1 MQVIK
6 YRPQYDSGACEL
18 VKCSML
24 NELVMK
30 FIKKNGSINYCEPK
44 RWLPCV
50 RCFLLLSLNDP
61 AQNKLTNDYLY
72 LRILCGFFSI
82 ADLQSL
88 SHTHSQTLF
97 FSFTLLCSRSQRP
110 HTDTNSKRERKK
122 HQQWSFAMSSQA
134 NTHIRGIKRLTQHTN
149 TCERIPRT
157 ITTTTKTRCSLQQ
170 YKFWFKWL
178 ARIRNCE
185 FFGKNLTQSKIRTHL
200 SRLFFLCLWQNGLCL
215 AYLFLIASHLQ
226 CSKWSESEKE
236 LRPKKK
242 NRTNVRRPNLIGYL

>member
-1 MQVIK
+1 MNTLCKYAQLLYKETGSTKMQVIK

-18 VKCSML
+18 LKCSML

-110 HTDTNSKRERKK
+110 HTDTNSKRDRKK
-122 HQQWSFAMSSQA
+122 HQQWSFCDELTSKH
-134 NTHIRGIKRLTQHTN
+134 TH
-149 TCERIPRT
+149 PRN
-157 ITTTTKTRCSLQQ
+157 K
-170 YKFWFKWL
+170 K
-178 ARIRNCE
+178 AHA
-185 FFGKNLTQSKIRTHL
+185 TH
-200 SRLFFLCLWQNGLCL
+200 
-215 AYLFLIASHLQ
+215 
-226 CSKWSESEKE
+226 
-236 LRPKKK
+236 
-242 NRTNVRRPNLIGYL
+242 

>member
-44 RWLPCV
+44 RWLPCM

-88 SHTHSQTLF
+88 SHTL
-97 FSFTLLCSRSQRP
+97 
-110 HTDTNSKRERKK
+110 TN
-122 HQQWSFAMSSQA
+122 A
-134 NTHIRGIKRLTQHTN
+134 
-149 TCERIPRT
+149 
-157 ITTTTKTRCSLQQ
+157 
-170 YKFWFKWL
+170 
-178 ARIRNCE
+178 
-185 FFGKNLTQSKIRTHL
+185 
-200 SRLFFLCLWQNGLCL
+200 FFLFHSLMLTLSTTAHRHEQ
-215 AYLFLIASHLQ
+215 
-226 CSKWSESEKE
+226 
-236 LRPKKK
+236 
-242 NRTNVRRPNLIGYL
+242 